1 MSAAGLGWAGILRLG
16 LVQTALGAVIV
27 LTTSTLNRVMVVEF
41 ALPAMLPGILIVLK
55 DVLQLSRPRFG
66 HGSDVG
72 GRRTP
77 WIAGG
82 MLVLAL
88 GGLLA
93 AVGTAMMGDSPTTG
107 FAVAVFAFLLIG
119 LGVGAAG
126 TNLLVLLARRVAAE
140 RRAAA
145 AATVW
150 IMMIAGF
157 AITAGLAGHFL
168 DPFSPERLVAVSA
181 SVSAIALFVTLLA
194 LRGIE
199 DAPGLAEA
207 AAPPTGTPAR
217 MPFRVAFAEVWRES
231 ESRRFTVF
239 VFISMLAYSAQDL
252 ILEPFAGRVFA
263 MSPGESTRLAGL
275 QHTGVLIG
283 MLLVAAAGGLAGRGS
298 ARAGLRA
305 WTVGGCVASA
315 LALAGIA
322 LGAFFPEH
330 WPLRATVFALGLG
343 NGVFAVSAIASM
355 MALAGQGQARRE
367 GLRMG
372 LWGAAQAIAMGA
384 GAFGGTVAVD
394 LARWLLP
401 DAGLA
406 YALVFGL
413 EGLLFMVAALLGAT
427 IVVRDEGGAPVRA
440 PRFRDVALVEVLD
453 AR

>member
-1 MSAAGLGWAGILRLG
+1 MSAEGLGWPGILRLG

-93 AVGTAMMGDSPTTG
+93 AVGTAMMGDSPVTG

-126 TNLLVLLARRVAAE
+126 TNLLVLLAKRVAAE

-181 SVSAIALFVTLLA
+181 SVSAIALCVTLLA

-199 DAPGLAEA
+199 DAPAVREVA
-207 AAPPTGTPAR
+207 PEQAAPAMR
-217 MPFRVAFAEVWRES
+217 APFRVALAEVWRES

-252 ILEPFAGRVFA
+252 ILEPFAGRVFS

-283 MLLVAAAGGLAGRGS
+283 MLLVAAAGGLAGRK
-298 ARAGLRA
+298 ARGGLRA

-315 LALAGIA
+315 VALSGVTV
-322 LGAFFPEH
+322 GAFFPEQ
-330 WPLRATVFALGLG
+330 WPLRITVFALGLG

-355 MALAGQGQARRE
+355 MALAGHGQARRE

-413 EGLLFMVAALLGAT
+413 EGLLFLVAALIGAT
-427 IVVRDEGGAPVRA
+427 IVVRDEGGAPIRA
-440 PRFRDVALVEVLD
+440 PQFRDVALVEVLD

>member
-82 MLVLAL
+82 MLVLAI

-93 AVGTAMMGDSPTTG
+93 AVGTAMMGDSPATG

-181 SVSAIALFVTLLA
+181 SVSALALCVTLLA

-199 DAPGLAEA
+199 
-207 AAPPTGTPAR
+207 
-217 MPFRVAFAEVWRES
+217 
-231 ESRRFTVF
+231 
-239 VFISMLAYSAQDL
+239 
-252 ILEPFAGRVFA
+252 
-263 MSPGESTRLAGL
+263 
-275 QHTGVLIG
+275 
-283 MLLVAAAGGLAGRGS
+283 
-298 ARAGLRA
+298 
-305 WTVGGCVASA
+305 
-315 LALAGIA
+315 
-322 LGAFFPEH
+322 
-330 WPLRATVFALGLG
+330 
-343 NGVFAVSAIASM
+343 
-355 MALAGQGQARRE
+355 
-367 GLRMG
+367 
-372 LWGAAQAIAMGA
+372 
-384 GAFGGTVAVD
+384 
-394 LARWLLP
+394 
-401 DAGLA
+401 
-406 YALVFGL
+406 
-413 EGLLFMVAALLGAT
+413 
-427 IVVRDEGGAPVRA
+427 
-440 PRFRDVALVEVLD
+440 
-453 AR
+453 